1 MMNIRS
7 MNKDLQSHISQWNA
21 ILKEIEEERNEYA
34 NISLEKEKVEIQINK
49 WSLKDDEGT
58 ILELEKQL
66 EEIDA

>member
-58 ILELEKQL
+58 ILELEK
-66 EEIDA
+66 

>member
-7 MNKDLQSHISQWNA
+7 MNKDLQSHIQQRNA

-58 ILELEKQL
+58 ILELEK
-66 EEIDA
+66 